1 MEKVMNLK
9 DRVAVVT
16 GGSRGIGRAIAV
28 ELARQGARVVVNY
41 QGNEA
46 AAQETVALC
55 KAAHSGA
62 EHFAKQFDVG
72 ASDAVTAAFKEIA
85 EATGGKVDIL
95 VNNAGIARD
104 MLLLRFKDEDWDAT
118 IKTNLSGAFYCS
130 RAMARYMTK
139 ARWGRIVNVS
149 SIVGQMGNAGQVAYA
164 ATKAG
169 ILGMTMTL
177 ARELASRNVTVN
189 AVAPGFIKT
198 DMTAALPE
206 HLKQAAEATIPA
218 GELGNPEDIA
228 PAVAFLASDGA
239 RYITGQ
245 CIGING
251 GLYM

>member
-1 MEKVMNLK
+1 MTTLK

-16 GGSRGIGRAIAV
+16 GASRGIGRAIAV
-28 ELARQGARVVVNY
+28 ELARHGAKVVVNF
-41 QGNEA
+41 QGNET
-46 AAQETVALC
+46 AAQETINLIKALGTAPEPML
-55 KAAHSGA
+55 KR
-62 EHFAKQFDVG
+62 FDV
-72 ASDAVTAAFKEIA
+72 SKVEEVTPAFKDIA
-85 EATGGKVDIL
+85 EANGGKIDIL

-104 MLLLRFKDEDWDAT
+104 MLLLRYKDDDWNAT
-118 IKTNLSGAFYCS
+118 MGTNLSGSFYCC
-130 RAMARYMTK
+130 RAVARYMTK

-169 ILGMTMTL
+169 ILGMTMAM

-189 AVAPGFIKT
+189 AVAPGFIST
-198 DMTAALPE
+198 DMTAQIPE
-206 HLKQAAEATIPA
+206 HLMQAAQATIPL
-218 GELGNPEDIA
+218 GELGKPEDIA
-228 PAVAFLASDGA
+228 PAVAFLCSDGA